1 MDTFFQVTG
10 GVLIAVILGVTLQKQ
25 EKDISVILVLC
36 VCCMVVTVM
45 AVYLEP
51 VLDFVQSVVVLG
63 QLKTE
68 LLKPILKATG
78 IGIVA
83 EIAGL
88 ICTDSGNAALGKSIQ
103 LLSAAV
109 ILWLS
114 LPLLQALLELMQRM
128 LGIL

>member
-1 MDTFFQVTG
+1 
-10 GVLIAVILGVTLQKQ
+10 
-25 EKDISVILVLC
+25 
-36 VCCMVVTVM
+36 M
-45 AVYLEP
+45 AAYLEP
-51 VLDFVQSVVVLG
+51 VIDFVQAAMTMG
-63 QLKTE
+63 QLRGD
-68 LLKPILKATG
+68 LLKPILKAAG

-114 LPLLQALLELMQRM
+114 LPLLQSLLELMQRM
-128 LGIL
+128 LGTL

>member
-25 EKDISVILVLC
+25 EKDISVMLILC
-36 VCCMVVTVM
+36 VCCMVITVM
-45 AVYLEP
+45 AAYLEP
-51 VLDFVQSVVVLG
+51 VFDFVQAAMSLG
-63 QLKTE
+63 QIKTE
-68 LLKPILKATG
+68 LLKPILKAAG

-83 EIAGL
+83 EIACL

-128 LGIL
+128 LGIP